1 MTYDFDRKVDRKST
15 NDMKWHAKAVS
26 MYLHREIPETM
37 IPMWLADTEFACPP
51 CIVKAV
57 EARAAKEIFGY
68 CAPMESYYAA
78 VCGWQKRRHNWD
90 VSPAWVT
97 QLPSVVAGINIAI
110 RAFSQPGDGVII
122 QQPVYDPFATIVQQ
136 AGRVV
141 VNNALVETGHG
152 FEMNF
157 DELAQLAAKLENK
170 IMVLCSPHNPVGRV
184 WKEEELRRVA
194 DICAANDVLLV
205 CDEIH
210 SDIVYTGHR
219 HIPILALDE
228 KYSQKCILLNAPG
241 KTFNVAGLKSSY
253 SIIPSEELRKAFN
266 AMQVAMSLDVKNTFG
281 LEGTIAAYTDEGE
294 EWMEQELAY
303 LEQNMAFASEFVEKN
318 MPGAKLPKPEGT
330 FLGWL
335 DLRGLGL
342 SDEELFRRIVLE
354 AAVICVPGGWF
365 GPGGEGHIRLNA
377 GCPRAML
384 QEALERIRDVLYKK

>member
-1 MTYDFDRKVDRKST
+1 MMVEKGTFIKLNPENGFFGVAPGTNEKS
-15 NDMKWHAKAVS
+15 N
-26 MYLHREIPETM
+26 P
-37 IPMWLADTEFACPP
+37 
-51 CIVKAV
+51 
-57 EARAAKEIFGY
+57 
-68 CAPMESYYAA
+68 
-78 VCGWQKRRHNWD
+78 
-90 VSPAWVT
+90 
-97 QLPSVVAGINIAI
+97 
-110 RAFSQPGDGVII
+110 
-122 QQPVYDPFATIVQQ
+122 
-136 AGRVV
+136 
-141 VNNALVETGHG
+141 NALHTTMKNTI
-152 FEMNF
+152 F
-157 DELAQLAAKLENK
+157 
-170 IMVLCSPHNPVGRV
+170 
-184 WKEEELRRVA
+184 
-194 DICAANDVLLV
+194 
-205 CDEIH
+205 
-210 SDIVYTGHR
+210 T
-219 HIPILALDE
+219 
-228 KYSQKCILLNAPG
+228 
-241 KTFNVAGLKSSY
+241 NVAHNLDNNTVWWEGLDKNPPENAEEWTGKKVNGKEWVAQGNKLAHPNSRFTAPACLLYTS
-253 SIIPSEELRKAFN
+253 IPSEELRKAFN